1 MKGES
6 KPNEELVIPTE
17 RCYSTELKVSFFNLL
32 PLKEVTS
39 NLLLLWI
46 HSIFFRS
53 SSLNV

>member
-17 RCYSTELKVSFFNLL
+17 RCCSTELKASFFNLL

-39 NLLLLWI
+39 NVLLFWI
-46 HSIFFRS
+46 HSIY
-53 SSLNV
+53 